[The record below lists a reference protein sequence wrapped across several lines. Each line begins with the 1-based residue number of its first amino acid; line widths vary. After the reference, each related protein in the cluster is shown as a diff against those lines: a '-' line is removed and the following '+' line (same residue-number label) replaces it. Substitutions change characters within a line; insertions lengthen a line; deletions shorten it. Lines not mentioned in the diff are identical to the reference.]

1 MDFVFLIKKL
11 VIGLISPLS
20 ISLFFGLIALYAM
33 VSSRK
38 TLAIF
43 SLTLSLLVTWA
54 ASFNPVGNALMWDH
68 EARYPA
74 FQYNDDI
81 EVDAVHVLGGG
92 HMESKRFAGGAQLSS
107 SSLARVVE
115 GIRIAQMYPD
125 ARLVFSGYAGYTG
138 VNKTPNAEVAKAV
151 AVSLGI
157 DEERIDLLTEAKDT
171 REEAIDVED
180 FIHDGRLILVTS
192 ASHMPRAVT
201 IFKQEGLKPI
211 PAPTYFLG
219 AENLS
224 PSFPSAG
231 NLQKTERYLYEKVGL
246 AWVAFK
252 GWLDKD

>member
-1 MDFVFLIKKL
+1 MDVVFLIKKL

-20 ISLFFGLIALYAM
+20 ISLFFGLIALYALM
-33 VSSRK
+33 SSRK

-43 SLTLSLLVTWA
+43 SLSVSLLVTWA
-54 ASFNPVGNALMWDH
+54 ASFNPVGNFLMRDH

-74 FQYNDDI
+74 FQYKEDI
-81 EVDAVHVLGGG
+81 EVDVVHVLGGG

-115 GIRIAQMYPD
+115 GIRVAQLYPD
-125 ARLVFSGYAGYTG
+125 ARLVFSGYAGYIG
-138 VNKTPNAEVAKAV
+138 VNKQPNAEVAKAV

-180 FIHDGRLILVTS
+180 FVHEGRLILVTS

-201 IFKQEGLKPI
+201 IFKQESLNPI

-219 AENLS
+219 AEETSNF
-224 PSFPSAG
+224 FPTYRA
-231 NLQKTERYLYEKVGL
+231 LQKTERYVYEQVGL
-246 AWVAFK
+246 AWVALK